1 MSHNP
6 ITYPPLDVLKPAG
19 DSLWIVDSG
28 PLHALG
34 IIPLPVRM
42 TVMRLESGDI
52 ILHSPTRYDSSLHRQ
67 IEQQGRIAH
76 LVAPNSAHW
85 SFLKEWKK
93 QIPQAL
99 AWAAPGLRA
108 RRQVRKSGIE
118 WHDDLGLSSSALWS
132 PEVEQIEVSGLGGFS
147 EICFF
152 HRRSGSLI
160 VTDLIQDL
168 DNRTM
173 SLPLRIFS
181 ALTGAQGRAPVY
193 LRAIIKF
200 KGAPARMAAERLVAF
215 NPERVVFSHG
225 RWFENDAAS
234 RLRKALDWLL

>member
-19 DSLWIVDSG
+19 DGLWVVDSG

-42 TVMRLESGDI
+42 TVMRLESGGI
-52 ILHSPTRYDSSLHRQ
+52 ILHSPTRYNGQLRGQ
-67 IEQQGRIAH
+67 IEQHGPISH

-85 SFLKEWKK
+85 SFLKEWKD
-93 QIPQAL
+93 QVPQAL

-108 RRQVRKSGIE
+108 RRPVRKSGIE

-132 PEVEQIEVSGLGGFS
+132 PDIEQIEVPGLGGFC

-152 HRRSGSLI
+152 HRRSDSLI
-160 VTDLIQDL
+160 LTDLMQNL
-168 DNRTM
+168 DNSTM
-173 SLPLRIFS
+173 SPPLRIFS
-181 ALTGAQGRAPVY
+181 TLTGAQGRAPIY
-193 LRAIIKF
+193 LRAIIKL
-200 KGAPARMAAERLVAF
+200 KGAAARTAAERLVALD
-215 NPERVVFSHG
+215 PKRVVFSHG
-225 RWFENDAAS
+225 QWFETDAS
-234 RLRKALDWLL
+234 FRLRKALDWLL